1 VEKEEN
7 LLCSPKGQV
16 IAIEGAKTLF
26 DLNAERAGDLK
37 AEREE
42 IWSGLRLDEK
52 RELVR
57 EVTGMRKQVADPVRI
72 QGLQLGTKGL
82 QVDHGVFQSESGI
95 MTPFLLKQLE
105 SSDDTLEIVLTD
117 RGADPRIKEMGSHSQ
132 VYLNLRDSGLTKT
145 KNWRFYGADQWI
157 SYMLGTSYLA
167 MRTEDLIAVTKFL
180 KAEKGGRSIHL
191 HAEPE
196 FVPVAIHAAALE
208 PALFDSLTL
217 DGGITTWDAVIESR
231 DPLPHLHNVIHG
243 ALRHYD
249 LSDLLE
255 MIPEEQVTIRQ
266 L

>member
-1 VEKEEN
+1 
-7 LLCSPKGQV
+7 
-16 IAIEGAKTLF
+16 
-26 DLNAERAGDLK
+26 
-37 AEREE
+37 
-42 IWSGLRLDEK
+42 
-52 RELVR
+52 
-57 EVTGMRKQVADPVRI
+57 
-72 QGLQLGTKGL
+72 
-82 QVDHGVFQSESGI
+82 
-95 MTPFLLKQLE
+95 
-105 SSDDTLEIVLTD
+105 
-117 RGADPRIKEMGSHSQ
+117 
-132 VYLNLRDSGLTKT
+132 
-145 KNWRFYGADQWI
+145 
-157 SYMLGTSYLA
+157 MLGTSYLA
-167 MRTEDLIAVTKFL
+167 MRTEDLIAITKFL